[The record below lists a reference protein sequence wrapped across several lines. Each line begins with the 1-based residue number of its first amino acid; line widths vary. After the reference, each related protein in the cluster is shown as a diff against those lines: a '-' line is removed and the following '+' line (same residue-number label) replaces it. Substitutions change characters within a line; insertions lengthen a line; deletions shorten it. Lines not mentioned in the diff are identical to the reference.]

1 MLTKDRQ
8 RKYLNKK
15 NQEWQHH
22 LREFVESRDPEALHQ
37 LRLTLKKVKALAR
50 FTAACSGSDPVKD
63 FNGLKKMF
71 KQAGV
76 IRDAGNHLELLERF
90 HPAPEEFKQ
99 QQQQVQIAE
108 TEKFVRGAK
117 KHIRKGKR
125 AGRRLLADI
134 HSISASRIHDWYAV
148 QMVATGIL
156 LTASGDELHKARKQ
170 IKDMLYVDKLL
181 PVSVSESLRLD
192 RQYLDELQ
200 EAIGR
205 WHDASIVV
213 AAWAGKDLAAS
224 QAMVGDYREKERV
237 VRRLASEFYLRA
249 HRSVP
254 APAPGSERTIA
265 RRAASGARSA

>member
-8 RKYLNKK
+8 KKYLNRK
-15 NQEWQHH
+15 NQEWQQH
-22 LREFVESRDPEALHQ
+22 LREFVATRDPESLHQ
-37 LRLTLKKVKALAR
+37 LRVTLKKVKALAR
-50 FTAACSGSDPVKD
+50 FTEACVGGNLIKD

-90 HPAPEEFKQ
+90 HPAPQQYKE
-99 QQQQVQIAE
+99 QQQQVQSTE
-108 TEKFVRGAK
+108 TEKFLRRAK
-117 KHIRKGKR
+117 KHIHKGKR
-125 AGRRLLADI
+125 AGRRLLGAI
-134 HSISASRIHDWYAV
+134 HSISAVRVHDWYAV

-181 PVSVSESLRLD
+181 PESVSESLRLD
-192 RQYLDELQ
+192 REYLDELQ

-213 AAWAGKDLAAS
+213 AAWAGKDLEAS
-224 QAMVGDYREKERV
+224 QAMVRDYRSKEAE
-237 VRRLASEFYLRA
+237 VRGLASQFYLRA
-249 HRSVP
+249 HRTTARPIASAAHP
-254 APAPGSERTIA
+254 A
-265 RRAASGARSA
+265 